1 MFSRIKIYILSTIV
15 GGLIGLTISGFWPGL
30 LNRCSACGQLGAG
43 KTHQWLDAEKAHR
56 QTRGPNGPVYYW
68 CQPDQVK
75 QFFVPKPNTNT
86 LTPPTDDR

>member
-30 LNRCSACGQLGAG
+30 LNRCSACGQFN
-43 KTHQWLDAEKAHR
+43 AEKAHR